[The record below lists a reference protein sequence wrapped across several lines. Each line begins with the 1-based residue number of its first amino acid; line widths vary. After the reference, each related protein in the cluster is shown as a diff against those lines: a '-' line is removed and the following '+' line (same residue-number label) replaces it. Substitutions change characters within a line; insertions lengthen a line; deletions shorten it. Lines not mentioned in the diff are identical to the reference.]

1 MAGSSSGSLL
11 GWSDW
16 GGRHFQALTEAHP
29 IVQAWG
35 EEETGGIGATRVSS
49 RRQRGRGIGVRVEG
63 GTTL

>member
-1 MAGSSSGSLL
+1 MAGSSSGSRL
-11 GWSDW
+11 GWSNW

-35 EEETGGIGATRVSS
+35 EEEAGGTGATRVSS
-49 RRQRGRGIGVRVEG
+49 RRQRGRGIGVRLEG